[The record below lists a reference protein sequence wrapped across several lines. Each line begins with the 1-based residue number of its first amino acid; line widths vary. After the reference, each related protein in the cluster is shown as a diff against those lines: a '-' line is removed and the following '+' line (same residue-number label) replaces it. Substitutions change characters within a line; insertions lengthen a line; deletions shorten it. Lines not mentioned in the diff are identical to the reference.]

1 MPNSAL
7 KVLIDADACPV
18 KDEAIEIARR
28 YGAEPILVSNGGMRP
43 SRFPDARIVTVP
55 SGPDAADDWIVE
67 AADASSLVVTT
78 DIPLAARALEK
89 GAHAL
94 RPTGHAFTPESIG
107 EALAMRS
114 FAEHLRETGVSK
126 GYNAAFTGADRSRF
140 LSTMDVIMRRL
151 SQG

>member
-1 MPNSAL
+1 MPNSDL

-18 KDEAIEIARR
+18 KDEAIDIACR
-28 YGAEPILVSNGGMRP
+28 YGAQPILVSNGGMRP
-43 SRFPDARIVTVP
+43 SRFPDARIVTVA

-67 AADASSLVVTT
+67 AADETSLVITT

-94 RPTGHAFTPESIG
+94 RPTGHPFTQESIG

-114 FAEHLRETGVSK
+114 FSEHLRETGVSK

-140 LSTMDVIMRRL
+140 MSAMDVLMRRL
-151 SQG
+151 PRG